1 MTDYTPI
8 DCDLYSRFELA
19 ILQRRTVRISWRDGS
34 QAHVETLVP
43 VDLATRR
50 HEEFLLAEA
59 QDGRRLEI
67 RLDHILK
74 MDPVA

>member
-19 ILQRRTVRISWRDGS
+19 IMRRQTVRLSWREGG
-34 QAHVETLVP
+34 QAHVETLRP
-43 VDLATRR
+43 IDLATRR
-50 HEEFLLAEA
+50 HEEFLIA
-59 QDGRRLEI
+59 QSADGRCLEI

-74 MDPVA
+74 MEPV